1 MKKGKVIDTWTNGVS
16 HESLKISSSR
26 LVGEE

>member
-1 MKKGKVIDTWTNGVS
+1 MKKGEVIDTWTNGVS
-16 HESLKISSSR
+16 HESLEDKFIR